1 MSLGRQ
7 LTGTQYQQGTLAG
20 TDARAYLQEMWRSA
34 CAYCGATGVPL
45 NIDHVRPRSRGGSDR
60 IWNLVLACVPCNKAK
75 GNLPVDVFLA
85 HRPDRLAQIL
95 AQARPPLRDA
105 AAMNTTLCRLTE
117 ALTALGRPV
126 HPRSGHRTKGNR
138 AATGLPKTHTQD
150 ALCVGRLDHESG
162 DMIVRIPA
170 HVLIAKATGRGSY
183 ARTTPDRHGFPR
195 LRRARAK
202 QHFGYVTGDLVRA
215 VVPSGKRAGTWTGRI
230 SVRARGQHSLSTP
243 AGRINVSHWNLRLVQ
258 RGDGYGYGTR
268 PEPAPS
274 TSRKTC

>member
-1 MSLGRQ
+1 
-7 LTGTQYQQGTLAG
+7 
-20 TDARAYLQEMWRSA
+20 
-34 CAYCGATGVPL
+34 
-45 NIDHVRPRSRGGSDR
+45 
-60 IWNLVLACVPCNKAK
+60 
-75 GNLPVDVFLA
+75 
-85 HRPDRLAQIL
+85 
-95 AQARPPLRDA
+95 
-105 AAMNTTLCRLTE
+105 MNTTLCRLTE

-183 ARTTPDRHGFPR
+183 ARTAPDRHGFPR